1 MFSAPVETTL
11 NMLMQEATAISKRV
25 IQEDRPDL
33 ISDVAEFVSVAH
45 RLAQAFKLNSPADP
59 ISYIAEL
66 KKRFL
71 LATTLSVAAGIF
83 TDDAVAAPIDLTP
96 LRRNSQHRLG
106 VGLADHRQA
115 KVAID
120 VPAYRLE
127 CPCYGFI
134 VPTSSGEEWYMVRE
148 SGDAGF
154 VLALES
160 EWIRGYGSDM
170 VIASEVLGLGREAA
184 KMAEEARPGIRAWIE
199 QVSGLFR
206 ERYAN
211 LPLDAF
217 DRGVPSFYHFG
228 KRGFCRQP
236 WGEIEA

>member
-11 NMLMQEATAISKRV
+11 NMLMQEASAISKRV

-33 ISDVAEFVSVAH
+33 ISDVAEFVSVAC
-45 RLAQAFKLNSPADP
+45 RLAQAFKLSSPVDP
-59 ISYIAEL
+59 ASYVAEL

-71 LATTLSVAAGIF
+71 LATTLSVVAGIF
-83 TDDAVAAPIDLTP
+83 TDDAVAAPIDPNP

-120 VPAYRLE
+120 APVYRPD

-134 VPTSSGEEWYMVRE
+134 VPAESGEEWYMVRE
-148 SGDAGF
+148 SGDTGF
-154 VLALES
+154 VLALEH
-160 EWIRGYGSDM
+160 EWIRGYGTDM
-170 VIASEVLGLGREAA
+170 VVAREVLGLGREAA
-184 KMAEEARPGIRAWIE
+184 KMAEEVRPGIRAWIE
-199 QVSGLFR
+199 QASSLFH

-211 LPLDAF
+211 LPSEAF
-217 DRGVPSFYHFG
+217 ERGIPSFYHFE
-228 KRGFCRQP
+228 KKGFSRQP
-236 WGEIEA
+236 WGEIEP